1 LTHSFYRGNITCIEK
16 LYTCREPSLRLFR
29 DHKITRAILLFAG
42 LFSITATVYGIDL
55 ISGESYPR
63 NSALYHRPAFLTT
76 TAWLADQDGV
86 LMPGETAHVCLLV
99 ENLSSG
105 KAYGVTGYISGT
117 IPAGLNVEQRAVAEV
132 FGPSDRRILMFRVET
147 TESLVAGHHPLM
159 LTLTERYTGIHAC
172 MDIRLACASDAAD
185 PVEPTSFKSK
195 PDRFTLPG
203 TIAVPH
209 NPDDIALIIANE
221 DYRHFPPDGT
231 VDAFRDGDL
240 AAETFRARGIPEER
254 IITIKNATSGVL
266 QSITG
271 DETMPGILDGRIV
284 PGSSACFI
292 HFTGRGWTD
301 PETGADILLPV
312 DARTDPES
320 LRERGQPLN
329 ALLQEIAEYGPRSI
343 SVVLDTSFPGAD
355 MVATTGGSEESPV
368 PGIPERTAVLIASSH
383 GERAIRFRETG
394 YGLFTYL
401 CARAVTGALRDGTA
415 LTAGDLFTLLTDSE
429 QGVPGMCRSV
439 YGGAPQ
445 HPRLLGDRSL
455 PVWEGY

>member
-1 LTHSFYRGNITCIEK
+1 M
-16 LYTCREPSLRLFR
+16 RLFR
-29 DHKITRAILLFAG
+29 DHKITRGILLFAG
-42 LFSITATVYGIDL
+42 LFSISTTVHGIDL

-63 NSALYHRPAFLTT
+63 NSALYHRPTLLTA
-76 TAWLADQDGV
+76 TAWLTDNDGI

-117 IPAGLNVEQRAVAEV
+117 IPAGLNIEQRAVAEV
-132 FGPSDRRILMFRVET
+132 FGPYDRRILMFRAEA
-147 TESLVAGHHPLM
+147 TESLVAGNHPLT
-159 LTLTERYTGIHAC
+159 LTLTERYTGAQVC
-172 MDIRLACASDAAD
+172 MDIRLACVAD
-185 PVEPTSFKSK
+185 GTGAVEPTSFRSR
-195 PDRFTLPG
+195 PDMFTLPG
-203 TIAVPH
+203 TTAAPL
-209 NPDDIALIIANE
+209 NPDAIAIIIANE

-254 IITIKNATSGVL
+254 IITIRNATADVL

-271 DETMPGILDGRIV
+271 DETMPGILDGMIV
-284 PGSSACFI
+284 PGISACFI

-301 PETGADILLPV
+301 PETGADILLAV

-329 ALLQEIAEYGPRSI
+329 ALLQEIAGYGPRSI
-343 SVVLDTSFPGAD
+343 SAVLDTSFPGAD
-355 MVATTGGSEESPV
+355 TVAATGGSAESPV

-394 YGLFTYL
+394 YGLFSYL

-439 YGGAPQ
+439 FGGASQ
-445 HPRLLGDRSL
+445 HPRMLGDRSL
-455 PVWEGY
+455 PIWEGY